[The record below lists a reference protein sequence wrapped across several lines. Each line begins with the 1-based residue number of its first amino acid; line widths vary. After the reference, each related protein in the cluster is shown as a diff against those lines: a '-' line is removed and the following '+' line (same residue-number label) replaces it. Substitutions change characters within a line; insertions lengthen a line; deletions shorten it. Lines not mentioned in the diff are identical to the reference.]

1 MSEDTMNLISHL
13 GCILVREGPTNKA
26 RRYLSPVYTFRKR
39 VLSLDHLGIATGMS
53 DLALT
58 YGALRQHQEALQIK
72 METLALRKR
81 LLPSDP
87 LDIVTTWR
95 GCTGHWDRITRRCSS
110 RSRRLRSGSACCLR
124 TTVTSPQGILLR
136 KILQNL

>member
-1 MSEDTMNLISHL
+1 M
-13 GCILVREGPTNKA
+13 
-26 RRYLSPVYTFRKR
+26 
-39 VLSLDHLGIATGMS
+39 LSLDHLGIATGIS

-87 LDIVTTWR
+87 RT
-95 GCTGHWDRITRRCSS
+95 SS
-110 RSRRLRSGSACCLR
+110 PPGED
-124 TTVTSPQGILLR
+124 VQGIGTA
-136 KILQNL
+136 